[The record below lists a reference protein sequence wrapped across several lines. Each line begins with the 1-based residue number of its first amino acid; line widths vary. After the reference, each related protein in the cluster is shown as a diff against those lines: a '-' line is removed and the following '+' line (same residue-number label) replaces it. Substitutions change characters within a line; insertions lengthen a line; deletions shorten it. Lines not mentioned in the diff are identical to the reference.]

1 MTSLI
6 MRAAMALGGVLVF
19 VDELVINLP
28 ALPIGGSY
36 FAQLGAL
43 YFGAKVISK
52 VIKCFRPTGKKDT
65 GESRYPRRRERGEN
79 GGCTPVWQSV

>member
-43 YFGAKVISK
+43 YFGAKVLSK
-52 VIKCFRPTGKKDT
+52 VIKCFRPTGKKS
-65 GESRYPRRRERGEN
+65 GVESRYPRRHERGEYSGWAPN
-79 GGCTPVWQSV
+79 WRLV

>member
-52 VIKCFRPTGKKDT
+52 VIKCFRATGKKGD
-65 GESRYPRRRERGEN
+65 GESRYPRRHERGEY
-79 GGCTPVWQSV
+79 GGWTPIRRSV